1 MQHGM
6 INGDHMMMG
15 RGGMFFGPLMM
26 IGFIALIVFAV
37 VMLIRWLSGSGSRHY
52 VPDDPSL
59 RILKERFAVG
69 DTNATEYED
78 RKRQLQA

>member
-1 MQHGM
+1 MQNGM
-6 INGDHMMMG
+6 MNGDHMMMG
-15 RGGMFFGPLMM
+15 WGGMFFGPLMM

-52 VPDDPSL
+52 GPDDTSL
-59 RILKERFAVG
+59 NILKERFAAG
-69 DTNATEYED
+69 DIDAREYEN